1 MLYTIGIDLPVN
13 CTYSLVRIL
22 LIQLNFHKS
31 SISSSFSHYSFILWF
46 DWWRPMAGAVS
57 ALFILDIKGRCL
69 LSRHYRGDISSVDAE
84 RFFTK
89 LLENEVLHEISIDP
103 NICVPLLLHIFLYRK
118 IEFEVLVFLATKHL
132 RSAYRF

>member
-1 MLYTIGIDLPVN
+1 
-13 CTYSLVRIL
+13 
-22 LIQLNFHKS
+22 
-31 SISSSFSHYSFILWF
+31 
-46 DWWRPMAGAVS
+46 MAGAVS